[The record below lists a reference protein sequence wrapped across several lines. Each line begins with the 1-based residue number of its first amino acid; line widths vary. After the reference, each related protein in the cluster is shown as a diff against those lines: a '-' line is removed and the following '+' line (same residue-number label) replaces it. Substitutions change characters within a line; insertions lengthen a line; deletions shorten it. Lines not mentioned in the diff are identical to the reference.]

1 MQLINGSMGYLGAV
15 KRYTADSDLLAGR
28 VVYRATGVDYSRS
41 NAIVT
46 ARELAGVTLHGVS
59 SGATVLVQRDGPV
72 RVMVDS
78 ASVASIAY
86 DCRLY
91 LSSEAGGKVATAI
104 SGIVYP
110 RFVGYCRSDAVD
122 ADGMVLCMLSINEH
136 RDDSIEWELSRTVPT
151 SNQVYIDVPVNLA
164 LFDCVRLVGENI
176 DANASIGGT
185 DIRLRVDGALATTGT
200 YAGVLEYSAASG
212 QSETMYVGRCGANDR
227 FEFQCR
233 ESGGDKKA
241 VYTCNYWNGG
251 PANKFVAG
259 VSAYPATSIGVYCEH
274 VGGPTSGFVANKCSL
289 SLFGK
294 VRPYVQPS

>member
-1 MQLINGSMGYLGAV
+1 VRFVDISIANLGAT
-15 KRYTADSDLLAGR
+15 KRYVADSNLLAAR
-28 VVYRATGVDYSRS
+28 LVYRATGVDYARA
-41 NAIVT
+41 NAIAT

-110 RFVGYCRSDAVD
+110 RFIGYCRSDAVD
-122 ADGMVLCMLSINEH
+122 ADGMVLCMLSIDEH

-151 SNQVYIDVPVNLA
+151 SNQAYIDMPVNLA
-164 LFDCVRLVGENI
+164 LFDYVRLVGENI
-176 DANASIGGT
+176 DANGTIGGL
-185 DIRLRVDGALATTGT
+185 DVRLRVDGALATTGAAAALLDYNAVGGQYET
-200 YAGVLEYSAASG
+200 YKFAS
-212 QSETMYVGRCGANDR
+212 CAANDR
-227 FEFQCR
+227 FELRCK
-233 ESGGDKKA
+233 ESGASKHA
-241 VYTCNYWNGG
+241 VYTSQSWTGG
-251 PANKFVAG
+251 TSARFTSAI
-259 VSAYPATSIGVYCEH
+259 SAYPTTSIGAYCEH
-274 VGGPTSGFVANKCSL
+274 IGASTSGFVANKCSL